1 MLESNDEVTEPVLG
15 EGTEELMLEAS
26 QTVEQQ
32 KGVVTK
38 SSSLGF
44 CPRTQAN
51 YIPYRCGE
59 RLLVPVKPVEIES
72 QRL

>member
-1 MLESNDEVTEPVLG
+1 MLESNDEVTEPILG

-44 CPRTQAN
+44 VPEARGSYILYRQAIDSRGN
-51 YIPYRCGE
+51 S
-59 RLLVPVKPVEIES
+59 L
-72 QRL
+72 

>member
-1 MLESNDEVTEPVLG
+1 MLESNDEVTEPILG
-15 EGTEELMLEAS
+15 EGAEELMLEAS

-44 CPRTQAN
+44 YPRTRAS
-51 YIPYRCGE
+51 YILYMRGCATE
-59 RLLVPVKPVEIES
+59 TMIA
-72 QRL
+72 

>member
-1 MLESNDEVTEPVLG
+1 MLEGNDEGTEPVLG
-15 EGTEELMLEAS
+15 EGTEELMLRAS

-44 CPRTQAN
+44 VPEARGSCILYRQAIDSRGN
-51 YIPYRCGE
+51 S
-59 RLLVPVKPVEIES
+59 L
-72 QRL
+72 

>member
-1 MLESNDEVTEPVLG
+1 MLESNDEVTEPILG
-15 EGTEELMLEAS
+15 EGTEELVLEAS

-32 KGVVTK
+32 KGVVTR

-51 YIPYRCGE
+51 YILYRRGCATGTMME
-59 RLLVPVKPVEIES
+59 
-72 QRL
+72 

>member
-1 MLESNDEVTEPVLG
+1 MLESNDEVTEPILG
-15 EGTEELMLEAS
+15 KGTEELMLEAS

-44 CPRTQAN
+44 CPRTRAS
-51 YIPYRCGE
+51 YILYKRGCATGTM
-59 RLLVPVKPVEIES
+59 IA
-72 QRL
+72 

>member
-1 MLESNDEVTEPVLG
+1 MLESNDEVTEPILG

-44 CPRTQAN
+44 CPRTRAS
-51 YIPYRCGE
+51 YRLYKRGCATGTM
-59 RLLVPVKPVEIES
+59 IA
-72 QRL
+72 